1 MKNLF
6 LDKYFFPFGHG
17 YGVKLL
23 KIEELADNSKDF
35 VDDLLFNMPIKVRKP
50 KKKTLDNIL
59 FDEQGKLN
67 PEVITTLAQIRLGD

>member
-6 LDKYFFPFGHG
+6 LDKYFFPFGQG

-23 KIEELADNSKDF
+23 KIEELPDHSKDF
-35 VDDLLFNMPIKVRKP
+35 VDDLLFNMPVKVRRP
-50 KKKTLDNIL
+50 KKKTLDTLL

-67 PEVITTLAQIRLGD
+67 P